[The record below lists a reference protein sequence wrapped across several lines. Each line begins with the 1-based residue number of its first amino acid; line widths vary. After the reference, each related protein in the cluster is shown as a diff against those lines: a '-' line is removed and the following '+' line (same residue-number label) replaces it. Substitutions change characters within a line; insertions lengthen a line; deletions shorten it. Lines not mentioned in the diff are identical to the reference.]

1 MPEPSESDLL
11 KFAEDDGA
19 APAPEPDDLEP
30 WTIVIVDDEPEI
42 HRVTELALRGF
53 EFDGRGLAIVNAYS
67 GEEVKRVMEQHP
79 DAAVLLL
86 DVVME
91 TDTAGLDVVKHVRN
105 VIQNQNVRIV
115 LRTGQPGL
123 VPEQSVVVEY
133 DINDF
138 REKTEITS
146 QRLFTLLHSA
156 LRSYR
161 DIVALIDSRDEIETQ
176 LRELQS
182 LADCLHKLA
191 DGDMEVTVSGDYS
204 TAASRD
210 MAYALQV
217 FKDNAIK
224 KQRFERQLRQRQK
237 LEAIGTLAGGV
248 AHEFNNLLLP
258 MIGLTE
264 AVVKTLSPKDTSRTS
279 LEAVIE
285 AGHRAAR
292 LVEEILA
299 FSRDADSEPVSTR
312 LHVIVEEILASLGP
326 TLPSGIAIRTNI
338 DPAAGPVLCDPS
350 KVHEILLNIAKNA
363 VTAMRRGGGTLTVT
377 LAQVDAIEDRVAV
390 DMDIGDGPF
399 VKATLRDTGHGM
411 DEDTLARIYD
421 PFFTTKPVGEGTGLG
436 LFKVHELVKRLDG
449 TIVAASQ
456 PNKGSTFEIYLPVA
470 AEPVAGGLA
479 RT

>member
-1 MPEPSESDLL
+1 MAPEPAESDLVR
-11 KFAEDDGA
+11 FAEDDGA
-19 APAPEPDDLEP
+19 ASAPEADVLEP
-30 WTIVIVDDEPEI
+30 WTVVIVDDEPEI

-53 EFDGRGLAIVNAYS
+53 EFDGRRLAIVNAYS
-67 GEEVKRVMEQHP
+67 GEEAKRVMEQHP

-91 TDTAGLDVVKHVRN
+91 TDTAGLDVVKYVRN
-105 VIQNQNVRIV
+105 VIRNQNVRIV

-123 VPEQSVVVEY
+123 VPEHSVVVEY

-161 DIVALIDSRDEIETQ
+161 DIMALIDSRDEIKTQ

-191 DGDMEVTVSGDYS
+191 EGDMTVTVSGDYS
-204 TAASRD
+204 TTASRD

-217 FKDNAIK
+217 FKDNAVR
-224 KQRFERQLRQRQK
+224 KQRLERQLRQRQK
-237 LEAIGTLAGGV
+237 LEAVGTLAGGV

-264 AVVKTLSPKDTSRTS
+264 AVLKTLPPEGTSRAN

-299 FSRDADSEPVSTR
+299 FSRDADAEPVSTR
-312 LHVIVEEILASLGP
+312 LHLIVEEILTSLRP
-326 TLPSGIAIRTNI
+326 TLPAGIAIRTDI
-338 DPAAGPVLCDPS
+338 DPEAGPVLCDPS
-350 KVHEILLNIAKNA
+350 NVREIVLNIATNA
-363 VTAMRRGGGTLTVT
+363 VAAMHDGGGTLTVT
-377 LAQVDAIEDRVAV
+377 LAQVDAIEDRVAAGL
-390 DMDIGDGPF
+390 DIGDGPF
-399 VKATLRDTGHGM
+399 VKTTLSDTGRGM
-411 DEDTLARIYD
+411 DEETLARIYD

-449 TIVAASQ
+449 AIVAASQ
-456 PNKGSTFEIYLPVA
+456 PNKGATFEIYLPVA
-470 AEPVAGGLA
+470 SGSAGA
-479 RT
+479 